1 MTKEELAFLKS
12 QVDQVVLLEV
22 KEERPHLGQ
31 ILFVFDQGATPDVF
45 YLRVEPVAE
54 GGYAHGYYFAKSYRV
69 AVDVA
74 GADGRADRCGEPAGI

>member
-54 GGYAHGYYFAKSYRV
+54 GGYAPVTGEERSV
-69 AVDVA
+69 LL
-74 GADGRADRCGEPAGI
+74 ADILSVRPPAS

>member
-54 GGYAHGYYFAKSYRV
+54 AGYAPVTGEERSV
-69 AVDVA
+69 PL
-74 GADGRADRCGEPAGI
+74 ADILSVRPPAS